1 MFKHV
6 LFDYKPA
13 RVKWNYRSE
22 PVFPTP
28 VLHGKAN
35 LPLTVPDTITTWKA
49 TGFCLDGQAGFGI
62 SPSISLTA
70 FQPFF
75 VDLTLPYSV
84 VRGEA
89 FILKANVFNHLDGCI
104 QISTGLMPSNAYQA
118 RLLPTEDKNLCIC
131 GSERKSYSW
140 LVTPQTLG
148 TVNLT
153 VVAETLPHCVCGKRS
168 PLTLNSAWRDTLVRP
183 LLVEPE
189 GIEKEMTQSSL
200 VCTNGSTVSQSVLLP
215 SPGNLVRD
223 SSRAYW
229 SVHGDIL
236 GPAMQNLETLLQV
249 PFGYGEQNMVLF
261 SSNFHILDYLSQ
273 TQQLT
278 ETIKFKAIAS
288 LVKGYQKQL
297 SYKHPDG
304 SYSTFGPQDPQG
316 HAWITPLVY
325 KYFALSKP
333 YIFIDDNIQSRTFIW
348 LMNNQQSDGCF
359 LNVGHAFNSAWKGKD
374 DKISL
379 TAYVVNALMEAGH
392 PISSAP
398 IQKGL
403 QCLEAAARDRATTT
417 YEKALLAYTF
427 SLAGQ
432 EGKRKFFINQLKEK
446 AKKRDGL
453 VYWELEKKLSVVDS
467 SWGYPW
473 ASSAEIATNCYG
485 LLAVLSTPQ
494 LTAGELSYASKIVK
508 WVSRQ
513 QNSRGGFSSSMDTV
527 LALQALTLFQRL
539 TFSRNRQNSVLI
551 SSSQPFYMGFHV
563 NNQNRLLLQQI
574 PLPATNKNY
583 TVEVNGYGCVFVQA
597 TLKYSIFLP
606 KKSTGYFLSVNTANA
621 VCRGSFDT
629 KFDLVVAASYL
640 GRRSSSN
647 MAIIDVKMLS
657 GFVPG
662 KPSIEKLQRDG
673 QVQRAETKASH
684 VVFYLENIT
693 QRKIQFSFSV
703 EQDALVTSIR
713 PAFIQLYDYYGADE
727 YAYSEYHTPCHQ
739 TSFASSLF

>member
-1 MFKHV
+1 MIAV
-6 LFDYKPA
+6 LM
-13 RVKWNYRSE
+13 S
-22 PVFPTP
+22 
-28 VLHGKAN
+28 
-35 LPLTVPDTITTWKA
+35 
-49 TGFCLDGQAGFGI
+49 
-62 SPSISLTA
+62 
-70 FQPFF
+70 
-75 VDLTLPYSV
+75 
-84 VRGEA
+84 
-89 FILKANVFNHLDGCI
+89 
-104 QISTGLMPSNAYQA
+104 SNAYQA
-118 RLLPTEDKNLCIC
+118 RLLPTEDKNVCIC
-131 GSERKSYSW
+131 GSERKSYAW
-140 LVTPQTLG
+140 LVTPHTLG
-148 TVNLT
+148 TVSLT
-153 VVAETLPHCVCGKRS
+153 VVAETLPYRVCGRS
-168 PLTLNSAWRDTLVRP
+168 PLTLNSTWRDTLVKP

-215 SPGNLVRD
+215 SPENLVRD

-236 GPAMQNLETLLQV
+236 GPAMQNLGNLLQM

-278 ETIKFKAIAS
+278 EKIKSKAIAY
-288 LVKGYQKQL
+288 LIKGYQKQL

-304 SYSTFGPQDPQG
+304 SYSTFGPQDQQG
-316 HAWITPLVY
+316 RTWITPLVY
-325 KYFALSKP
+325 KYFAVSKP

-348 LMNNQQSDGCF
+348 LMNNQQADGCF
-359 LNVGHAFNSAWKGKD
+359 LNVGPAFHSVLKGQD

-379 TAYVVNALMEAGH
+379 TAYVVNALIEAGH

-398 IQKGL
+398 IQRGL
-403 QCLEAAARDRATTT
+403 QCVEAAARARATTT
-417 YEKALLAYTF
+417 YEQALLAYTF

-432 EGKRKFFINQLKEK
+432 EGKRQFLINKLQET

-453 VYWELEKKLSVVDS
+453 VYWELEKKPSVEEAAL
-467 SWGYPW
+467 GYRW
-473 ASSAEIATNCYG
+473 ASSAEIETNCYV
-485 LLAVLSTPQ
+485 LLALLSHPQ
-494 LTAGELSYASKIVK
+494 LTSGELSYASQIVK

-513 QNSRGGFSSSMDTV
+513 QNSRGRFSSTMDTV

-551 SSSQPFYMGFHV
+551 FSSQPFQMGFHV

-574 PLPATNKNY
+574 PLSTTNKNY
-583 TVEVNGYGCVFVQA
+583 TVEVSGYGCVFVQA

-606 KKSTGYFLSVNTANA
+606 KKSTGFFLSVNTANA

-629 KFDLVVAASYL
+629 KFDLVVTASSL

-647 MAIIDVKMLS
+647 MAVIDVKMLS
-657 GFVPG
+657 GFVPD

-673 QVQRAETKASH
+673 QVQRVETKASH
-684 VVFYLENIT
+684 VFFYLENIT

-703 EQDALVTSIR
+703 KQDALVTSIR
-713 PAFIQLYDYYGADE
+713 PAFIQIYDYYGADE
-727 YAYSEYHTPCHQ
+727 HAYSEYSTPCQ
-739 TSFASSLF
+739 QMSFAGSLF